1 MELFMT
7 PDIHIRQEWL
17 QLGLYSRLLPLS
29 SDRPASTL
37 PNLTQKRDCKDIIN
51 VYKLTFTFSASSVL
65 DKTGNWLK
73 SFLAPPTATRGKE
86 GSGSEFQKRPK
97 DLGTIVTVVW
107 PLDSIEKTIKTQINC
122 LVTVLPGRT
131 QLFSNLSIVMRS
143 FGLWTSDREE
153 YLY

>member
-7 PDIHIRQEWL
+7 SDIHIRQEWL

-97 DLGTIVTVVW
+97 DLDTIAACAYAKATIVK
-107 PLDSIEKTIKTQINC
+107 IIKRKTIA
-122 LVTVLPGRT
+122 LPLLLPERT
-131 QLFSNLSIVMRS
+131 QLFSNCLSIVMRS
-143 FGLWTSDREE
+143 FGL
-153 YLY
+153 